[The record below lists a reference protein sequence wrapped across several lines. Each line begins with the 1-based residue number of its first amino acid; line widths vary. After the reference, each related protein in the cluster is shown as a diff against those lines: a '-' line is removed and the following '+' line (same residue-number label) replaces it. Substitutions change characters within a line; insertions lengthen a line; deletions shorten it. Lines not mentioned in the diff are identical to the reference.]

1 MKLGIYG
8 GAFNPP
14 HLGHIRAA
22 AYGAQE
28 LMLDKVLLIPTC
40 ISPHKQTPLHTASG
54 QDRLEMLRLAL
65 VEHLEL
71 EASDLEIARGGQ
83 SYTYETI
90 LQLKEQC
97 PNGELTLFM
106 GTDMFL
112 SLQNWKNPG
121 IILENAQIG
130 VFYRGEPDEV
140 AAVHNQAQ
148 RLQQMGARVR
158 LIENPVTQ
166 VSSTMLRSLLVLG
179 GADAYLPKG
188 VGAYIRQKGLYGTD
202 KSKENLPLEQLEEV
216 ACTLLKPNRIAHVLG
231 CRDMALALAKRWG
244 ADETDVQ
251 RAALLHDVTKALDG
265 PAQLTLCDQWDILL
279 DTFSRN
285 NPKTLHALT
294 GSVAAKRVFG
304 ENQAV
309 VDAIACHTTGKPD
322 MNTLEKIIY
331 LADAVEQTRDY
342 PEVER
347 LRKLAFADLTEAV
360 KQTLELTLSLLQK
373 RGDTIHPQTAEALAW
388 LQDTANERRI

>member
-1 MKLGIYG
+1 
-8 GAFNPP
+8 
-14 HLGHIRAA
+14 
-22 AYGAQE
+22 
-28 LMLDKVLLIPTC
+28 
-40 ISPHKQTPLHTASG
+40 
-54 QDRLEMLRLAL
+54 MLRLAL
-65 VEHLEL
+65 VEHPEL
-71 EASDLEIARGGQ
+71 EVSDLEIARGGQ
-83 SYTYETI
+83 SYTFETI
-90 LQLKEQC
+90 LQLKEQY
-97 PNGELTLFM
+97 PDAELTLFM

-112 SLQNWKNPG
+112 SLQSWKNPG

-188 VGAYIRQKGLYGTD
+188 VGDYIRQKGLYGTG
-202 KSKENLPLEQLEEV
+202 KSKKNLPLEQLEEV
-216 ACTLLKPNRIAHVLG
+216 VCTLLKPNRIAHVLG

-244 ADETDVQ
+244 ADETDAH
-251 RAALLHDVTKALDG
+251 RAALLHDATKALDG
-265 PAQLTLCDQWDILL
+265 VAQLTLCDQWDILL

-309 VDAIACHTTGKPD
+309 ADAIASHTTGKPD

-342 PEVER
+342 PEVAR

-373 RGDTIHPQTAEALAW
+373 RGDTIHPQTADALAW
-388 LQDTANERRI
+388 LQDTANGRRI